1 MNNIEKSTSRYFL
14 PQARL
19 NKGQRIYCHCLMK
32 SRPTKKKSAYFLCKR
47 ISSKTQKNLPPG
59 GNPNQYKFSLQRTNC
74 ELNYQYSDYSLAE
87 VQAFCLEK
95 GIPITYTVST
105 GPGTGTQ
112 RAYRKDKLVEFL
124 IRNYVK
130 LHAKKRLGS
139 SQAHPEWF
147 IRFYFFSLLIIPVY

>member
-1 MNNIEKSTSRYFL
+1 MDNQKNNLNLNLNTSTSRFFL

-32 SRPTKKKSAYFLCKR
+32 SRPTKKKSAYFICKR

-59 GNPNQYKFSLQRTNC
+59 ANPNQYKLNHRRTNC
-74 ELNYQYSDYSLAE
+74 VLNYQYADYSLAE

-95 GIPITYTVST
+95 GIPISYTVST
-105 GPGTGTQ
+105 GPGAGTQ
-112 RAYRKDKLVEFL
+112 RAYRKDKLVELL

-130 LHAKKRLGS
+130 LHANRRQGS
-139 SQAHPEWF
+139 SRAP
-147 IRFYFFSLLIIPVY
+147 P